1 MEQDDRIISLENE
14 CLEKGKV
21 INNEIILKESAIKE
35 LEVKNN
41 SVMQFDH
48 KYNKMRDEYDVHKFD
63 VDSMT
68 KEMREMRIKTNIL
81 IQDND
86 NLSRDK
92 TNITNVLNETKELLI
107 SYQNKYTETN
117 KKMIKISN
125 DFGEL
130 KRNNLGN
137 EEM

>member
-68 KEMREMRIKTNIL
+68 KEMREMRIKNNIL
-81 IQDND
+81 I
-86 NLSRDK
+86 
-92 TNITNVLNETKELLI
+92 
-107 SYQNKYTETN
+107 
-117 KKMIKISN
+117 
-125 DFGEL
+125 
-130 KRNNLGN
+130 
-137 EEM
+137 